1 MDHME
6 IARAVVKWIHAENS
20 ALLNYYAASSGNSL
34 PTFRDKI
41 SVPSSRAKNPR
52 SGFTLFMMR
61 TSGRLLCTL

>member
-6 IARAVVKWIHAENS
+6 IARAVVKSIHVENC
-20 ALLNYYAASSGNSL
+20 ALLNNYAASSDNSL
-34 PTFRDKI
+34 PKFRDKI

-52 SGFTLFMMR
+52 SGFTLFMTR